1 MLTGVR
7 AEIKHGY
14 TGWDHLIDS
23 QDESAA
29 MDAVA
34 GQSFRR
40 SSDALRAASVAYRS
54 VCDRRVR
61 GARILVTLRGAY
73 GDVIEV
79 G

>member
-1 MLTGVR
+1 MLIGVR

-23 QDESAA
+23 QDEASA

-40 SSDALRAASVAYRS
+40 SSDALRAASVAYRA

-61 GARILVTLRGAY
+61 GARIRVTLRGAY
-73 GDVIEV
+73 GDLVTV